1 MQLEEFVRVVHDFF
15 KDAPED
21 VKAGENQVISRV
33 ETAYKMLCRDASAQ
47 DISGPLGNWLSE
59 YFKYAPQSSLW
70 LIDLKFMILRLRIV
84 ALEDAPL
91 WDIWYTGSMPFPS
104 EVHND

>member
-1 MQLEEFVRVVHDFF
+1 MREVHDFF
-15 KDAPED
+15 ENAPED
-21 VKAGENQVISRV
+21 VKAEEDTVISRV

-47 DISGPLGNWLSE
+47 DISSPLGNWLSE
-59 YFKYAPQSSLW
+59 YFRYAPWSSMW

-91 WDIWYTGSMPFPS
+91 WDIWYTGLMPFPS
-104 EVHND
+104 EVLND